1 MSNTIRVISAAVSQ
15 TGAVFYTVDCKELT
29 ISITDPRISKMV
41 DQVLDAVSKGQI
53 PVEVDMTTH
62 SVFAQIE
69 EESGGLLKFFRVAK
83 EKLASLLGSRT
94 ERAPTVS
101 SDGFHSTVKKDD
113 KGKEIVAEQP
123 GTDPVT
129 LEIVEK
135 LVAAHHEAE
144 TKSIPVEDTTVVAV
158 VGDTPIVGAEAL
170 EPHAKAAVASGET
183 IGFRRMVERLGAVAK
198 VRKHT
203 VQEALQFL
211 KGMDL
216 PFAND
221 GTILAYKSLQK
232 TSDKDIFI
240 DNHSGQ
246 LKQGL
251 GTRVEMDVE
260 AVDDN
265 RRTLCSN
272 GLHVA
277 RRGYLG
283 GYGTGNGHVICLIKI
298 APEDVISVPM
308 GEQSKMR
315 VRAYHIVAVLTD
327 GDMTAISKQK
337 SFTAENMDQASLLAK
352 VIRGDHIGVINVT
365 TEHKKEPGQRTGKVD
380 QMVPVANVNA
390 PKVEGKTIEKAHTID
405 VATTEEAA
413 AKLDVKSINEKL
425 KDVEPAKPVEQPKAQ
440 AADGSEA
447 FILFNL
453 WKAHKTQAAWD
464 ALMDERLK
472 HKFFKGWVSLG
483 LTEEQAEEIKAE
495 VKRLNKQKGSASK
508 SVPQHNKEV
517 RASKKK
523 AAPVKP
529 SDVQKILKTGAK
541 KAAATAKAAA
551 AEDKKAKGPAVNK
564 TRQAFNAWERNPA
577 DQMAQVVLVAKKA
590 AKKGW
595 DALGFSDAEIK
606 LINEQIVKK

>member
-15 TGAVFYTVDCKELT
+15 TGAVFYTEDGNEFTV
-29 ISITDPRISKMV
+29 SITDPRISKMV
-41 DQVLDAVSKGQI
+41 DQVLGAVSKGQI
-53 PVEVDMTTH
+53 PVEVDMTTY

-69 EESGGLLKFFRVAK
+69 KESGGLMKFFRVAK
-83 EKLASLLGSRT
+83 KKLASLLGSRQ
-94 ERAPTVS
+94 ERSNTVS
-101 SDGFHSTVKKDD
+101 SHGFHSTVKTDD

-123 GTDPVT
+123 GTEPVT
-129 LEIVEK
+129 PEIVK
-135 LVAAHHEAE
+135 ALAAAHNEAE
-144 TKSIPVEDTTVVAV
+144 SKALSVDDTTVVAV

-203 VQEALQFL
+203 VQEALVFL

-221 GTILAYKSLQK
+221 GTILAYKSLRK
-232 TSDKDIFI
+232 TGEEGVFI
-240 DNHSGQ
+240 DNHSGK

-251 GTRVEMDVE
+251 GTKVEMDVE

-283 GYGTGNGHVICLIKI
+283 GYGTSSVNVICLIKI

-315 VRAYHIVAVLTD
+315 VRAYHIVAVLSD
-327 GDMTAISKQK
+327 ADMEAISKQK

-352 VIRGDHIGVINVT
+352 VIRGDHVGVLNVT
-365 TEHKKEPGQRTGKVD
+365 TEHKKEPGQRTGRVD

-390 PKVEGKTIEKAHTID
+390 PKIEGKEIEKAHTVD
-405 VATTEEAA
+405 VATTEEMA
-413 AKLDVKSINEKL
+413 AKIDVKSINEKL
-425 KDVEPAKPVEQPKAQ
+425 KDVEPAKP
-440 AADGSEA
+440 ADGSQA

-453 WKAHKTQAAWD
+453 WKSHKTKAAWD
-464 ALMDERLK
+464 ELMAYRK
-472 HKFFKGWVSLG
+472 SIKFFKGWISLG
-483 LTEEQAEEIKAE
+483 LTEEQANEVKAEIK
-495 VKRLNKQKGSASK
+495 RLAKASNQKAKAST
-508 SVPQHNKEV
+508 P
-517 RASKKK
+517 SKKVK
-523 AAPVKP
+523 EVKP
-529 SDVQKILKTGAK
+529 SEVQKILKTGAK
-541 KAAATAKAAA
+541 KAAANAKAAA
-551 AEDKKAKGPAVNK
+551 AEDKKAKVHKNNV
-564 TRQAFNAWERNPA
+564 RIAFDAWKAHPT
-577 DQMAQVVLVAKKA
+577 DQSAQVVLVAKKA

-595 DALGFSDAEIK
+595 AALGFSEAEIK
-606 LINEQIVKK
+606 LIEAQIVGK

>member
-15 TGAVFYTVDCKELT
+15 TGAVFYTEDGDERT

-41 DQVLDAVSKGQI
+41 DKVLEAVTKGQI
-53 PVEVDMTTH
+53 PVEVDMTTY

-69 EESGGLLKFFRVAK
+69 EESGGLMKFFRVAK
-83 EKLASLLGSRT
+83 KKLASLLGSRQ
-94 ERAPTVS
+94 ERSNTVS
-101 SDGFHSTVKKDD
+101 SDGFHSTVKTDD

-123 GTDPVT
+123 GTEPVT
-129 LEIVEK
+129 PEIVEALAK
-135 LVAAHHEAE
+135 AHNEAE
-144 TKSIPVEDTTVVAV
+144 NKALSVEDTTVVAV

-170 EPHAKAAVASGET
+170 EPHAVAAVASGET

-203 VQEALQFL
+203 VQEALVFL

-221 GTILAYKSLQK
+221 GTILAYKSLRK
-232 TSDKDIFI
+232 TKEEGVFI
-240 DNHSGQ
+240 DNHSGK

-251 GTRVEMDVE
+251 GTKVEMDVE

-283 GYGTGNGHVICLIKI
+283 SYGTGSGNVICLIKI

-315 VRAYHIVAVLTD
+315 VRAYHIVAVLSD
-327 GDMTAISKQK
+327 ADMAAISKQK

-352 VIRGDHIGVINVT
+352 VIRGNHVGILNVT

-380 QMVPVANVNA
+380 QMVPVKNVNA
-390 PKVEGKTIEKAHTID
+390 PKVEGKEIEKAHTVD
-405 VATTEEAA
+405 VVTEDSA
-413 AKLDVKSINEKL
+413 AKIDVKSINEKL
-425 KDVEPAKPVEQPKAQ
+425 KDVEPAKPVEAPKAEPQ
-440 AADGSEA
+440 AADGSQA
-447 FILFNL
+447 FILFGL
-453 WKAHKTQAAWD
+453 WKSHKTKATWD
-464 ALMDERLK
+464 ALMDYRK
-472 HKFFKGWVSLG
+472 GIKFFKGWISLG
-483 LTEEQAEEIKAE
+483 LTEAQANEVKAEIK
-495 VKRLNKQKGSASK
+495 RLAKASNQKAKAPASNKKGK
-508 SVPQHNKEV
+508 N
-517 RASKKK
+517 
-523 AAPVKP
+523 VKP
-529 SDVQKILKTGAK
+529 SEVQKILNKGK
-541 KAAATAKAAA
+541 KVAAANAKAAA
-551 AEDKKAKGPAVNK
+551 AEDKKVKVHKNNVRIAFDAWKANP
-564 TRQAFNAWERNPA
+564 TDQA
-577 DQMAQVVLVAKKA
+577 AQVVLVAKKT

-595 DALGFSDAEIK
+595 AALGFSEAEIK
-606 LINEQIVKK
+606 LIEAQIVGK

>member
-15 TGAVFYTVDCKELT
+15 TGAVFYTEDGNERT
-29 ISITDPRISKMV
+29 ISITDPRISNMV
-41 DQVLDAVSKGQI
+41 SKVLDAVSKGQI
-53 PVEVDMTTH
+53 PVEVDMTTY

-83 EKLASLLGSRT
+83 KKLASLLGSRT

-101 SDGFHSTVKKDD
+101 SDGFHSTVRTDD

-123 GTDPVT
+123 GTEPVT
-129 LEIVEK
+129 PEIVEK
-135 LVAAHHEAE
+135 LAAAHHEAE
-144 TKSIPVEDTTVVAV
+144 HASLSVDDTTVVAV

-232 TSDKDIFI
+232 TSTEGVFK
-240 DNHSGQ
+240 DNHSGK

-283 GYGTGNGHVICLIKI
+283 GYGTGNGYVICLIKI

-327 GDMTAISKQK
+327 ADMAAISKQK

-380 QMVPVANVNA
+380 QMVPVTNVNA
-390 PKVEGKTIEKAHTID
+390 PKVEGKVIEKAHTVD
-405 VATTEEAA
+405 VAITEEAA
-413 AKLDVKSINEKL
+413 AKIDVKSINDKL

-440 AADGSEA
+440 AADGSQA
-447 FILFNL
+447 FILYNL
-453 WKAHKTQAAWD
+453 WKSHKTQAAWD

-472 HKFFKGWVSLG
+472 HKFFKGWISLG
-483 LTEEQAEEIKAE
+483 LTEEQANEVKAEIKRLAKASNQKAKASASNKKVKE
-495 VKRLNKQKGSASK
+495 VKLS
-508 SVPQHNKEV
+508 E
-517 RASKKK
+517 
-523 AAPVKP
+523 
-529 SDVQKILKTGAK
+529 VQKILKTGAK
-541 KAAATAKAAA
+541 KAAANAKAAA
-551 AEDKKAKGPAVNK
+551 AEDKKNK
-564 TRQAFNAWERNPA
+564 VRKNNVRIAFDAWKAHPTDQA
-577 DQMAQVVLVAKKA
+577 AQVVLVAKKA

-595 DALGFSDAEIK
+595 AALGFSEAEIK
-606 LINEQIVKK
+606 LIEAQIVGK

>member
-15 TGAVFYTVDCKELT
+15 TGAVFYTEDGNEFTV
-29 ISITDPRISKMV
+29 SITDPRISKMV
-41 DQVLDAVSKGQI
+41 DQVLGAVSKGQI
-53 PVEVDMTTH
+53 PVEVDMTTY

-69 EESGGLLKFFRVAK
+69 KESGGLMKFFRVAK
-83 EKLASLLGSRT
+83 KKLASLLGSRQ
-94 ERAPTVS
+94 ERSNTVS
-101 SDGFHSTVKKDD
+101 SDGFHSTVKTDD
-113 KGKEIVAEQP
+113 KGMEIVAEQP
-123 GTDPVT
+123 GTEPVT
-129 LEIVEK
+129 PEIVK
-135 LVAAHHEAE
+135 ALAAAHNEAE
-144 TKSIPVEDTTVVAV
+144 NKALSVDDTTVVAV

-203 VQEALQFL
+203 VQEALVFL

-221 GTILAYKSLQK
+221 GTILAYKSLRK
-232 TSDKDIFI
+232 TGEEGVFI
-240 DNHSGQ
+240 DNHSGK

-251 GTRVEMDVE
+251 GTKVEMDVE

-283 GYGTGNGHVICLIKI
+283 GYGTGSGHVICLIKI

-315 VRAYHIVAVLTD
+315 VRAYHIVAVLSD
-327 GDMTAISKQK
+327 ADMEAISKQK

-352 VIRGDHIGVINVT
+352 VIRGDHVGVLNVT

-390 PKVEGKTIEKAHTID
+390 PKIEGKEIEKAHTVD
-405 VATTEEAA
+405 VAATEEMA
-413 AKLDVKSINEKL
+413 AKIDVKSINEKL
-425 KDVEPAKPVEQPKAQ
+425 KDVEPAKP
-440 AADGSEA
+440 ADGSQA

-453 WKAHKTQAAWD
+453 WKSHKTKAAWD
-464 ALMDERLK
+464 ELMAYRK
-472 HKFFKGWVSLG
+472 SNKFFKGWISLG
-483 LTEEQAEEIKAE
+483 LTEEQANEVKAEIK
-495 VKRLNKQKGSASK
+495 RLAKASNQKAKASA
-508 SVPQHNKEV
+508 P
-517 RASKKK
+517 SKKVK
-523 AAPVKP
+523 EVKP
-529 SDVQKILKTGAK
+529 SEVQKILKTGAK
-541 KAAATAKAAA
+541 KAAANAKAAA
-551 AEDKKAKGPAVNK
+551 AEDKKAKVHKNNV
-564 TRQAFNAWERNPA
+564 RIAFDAWKAHPT
-577 DQMAQVVLVAKKA
+577 DQSAQVVLVAKKA

-595 DALGFSDAEIK
+595 AALGFSEAEIK
-606 LINEQIVKK
+606 LIEAQIVGK

>member
-15 TGAVFYTVDCKELT
+15 TGAVFYTEDGNERT

-41 DQVLDAVSKGQI
+41 DQVLEAVSKGQI
-53 PVEVDMTTH
+53 PVEVDMTTY

-69 EESGGLLKFFRVAK
+69 EESGGLMKFFRVAK
-83 EKLASLLGSRT
+83 KKLASLLGSRT

-101 SDGFHSTVKKDD
+101 SDGFHSTVRTDD

-123 GTDPVT
+123 GTEPVT
-129 LEIVEK
+129 PEIVEK
-135 LVAAHHEAE
+135 LAAAHHEAE
-144 TKSIPVEDTTVVAV
+144 HASLSVDDTTVVAV

-170 EPHAKAAVASGET
+170 EPHAVAAVASGET
-183 IGFRRMVERLGAVAK
+183 IGFRRLVERLGAVAK

-203 VQEALQFL
+203 VQEALAFL

-221 GTILAYKSLQK
+221 GTILAYKSLRK
-232 TSDKDIFI
+232 TGEEGVFI

-283 GYGTGNGHVICLIKI
+283 SYGTGSGHVICLIKI

-315 VRAYHIVAVLTD
+315 VRAYHIVAVLSD
-327 GDMTAISKQK
+327 ADMAAISKQK
-337 SFTAENMDQASLLAK
+337 SFTAENMDQAGLLAK
-352 VIRGDHIGVINVT
+352 VIRGDHVGVLNVT

-380 QMVPVANVNA
+380 QMVPVTVVNA
-390 PKVEGKTIEKAHTID
+390 PKVEGKAIEKAHTVD
-405 VATTEEAA
+405 VVTDDST
-413 AKLDVKSINEKL
+413 AKIDVKSINEKL
-425 KDVEPAKPVEQPKAQ
+425 KDVEPAKP
-440 AADGSEA
+440 ADGSQA

-453 WKAHKTQAAWD
+453 WKSHKTKATWD
-464 ALMDERLK
+464 ELMAYRK
-472 HKFFKGWVSLG
+472 GIKFFKGWISLG
-483 LTEEQAEEIKAE
+483 LTEEQANEVKAEIK
-495 VKRLNKQKGSASK
+495 RLTKASNQKAK
-508 SVPQHNKEV
+508 APTP
-517 RASKKK
+517 SKKVK
-523 AAPVKP
+523 KVKP
-529 SDVQKILKTGAK
+529 SEVQKILKTGAK
-541 KAAATAKAAA
+541 KAAANAKAAA
-551 AEDKKAKGPAVNK
+551 AEDKKNK
-564 TRQAFNAWERNPA
+564 VRKNNVRIAFDAWKAHPT
-577 DQMAQVVLVAKKA
+577 DQSAQVVLVAKKA

-595 DALGFSDAEIK
+595 AALGFSEAEIK
-606 LINEQIVKK
+606 LIEAQIVGK